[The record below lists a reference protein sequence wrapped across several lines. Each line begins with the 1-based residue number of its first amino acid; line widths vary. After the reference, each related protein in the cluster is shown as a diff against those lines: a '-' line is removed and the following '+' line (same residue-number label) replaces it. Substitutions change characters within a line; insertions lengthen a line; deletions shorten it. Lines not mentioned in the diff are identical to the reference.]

1 MRPPALA
8 HRACLRE
15 GHIRFH
21 TVHGIHIGSTRSAVR
36 RAFGRRCH
44 WSLDTCTVWKGR
56 PGAIGSTSFGMAF
69 INRKV
74 VEFDNQYVFND
85 L

>member
-1 MRPPALA
+1 MPLEPRHL
-8 HRACLRE
+8 
-15 GHIRFH
+15 
-21 TVHGIHIGSTRSAVR
+21 HG
-36 RAFGRRCH
+36 
-44 WSLDTCTVWKGR
+44 LKGR

-69 INRKV
+69 TNRKV